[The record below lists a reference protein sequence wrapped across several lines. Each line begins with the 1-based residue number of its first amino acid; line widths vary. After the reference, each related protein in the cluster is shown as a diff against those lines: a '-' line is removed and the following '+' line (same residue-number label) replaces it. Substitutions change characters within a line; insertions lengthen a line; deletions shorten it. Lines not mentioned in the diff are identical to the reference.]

1 MGLASPDVAHDD
13 RAATGDRVR
22 NRRSASELPNG
33 GTWHESFLVRNGPE
47 SPERARIKDR
57 MDIVRQPV
65 NRKRRRL
72 IYGGAALAGIA
83 AVTAGLTALDP
94 AAPTVERGSAWID
107 TVEAGPLVLQV
118 RGPGTLVPEQTRWVT
133 AVTAGRVERRL
144 VEPGQTVTPETVL
157 LVLSNPDVQLEA
169 LESERQ
175 LTAAQ
180 AERMNLQVQLESQ
193 RLNQEAIVAE
203 ARSAFEEARRNARA
217 ADSLVA
223 AEMIP
228 RMEAE
233 RLRGQLAET
242 ETRFRTE
249 EGRLKL
255 YSQVIDSQVDM
266 QRAQVTR
273 MRAVHEFQRDR
284 VRSMEVTAGAHGV
297 VQELPLEVGQWAQSG
312 ATLARVVQPGRL
324 KAVLRI
330 PETPARDVVLGQT
343 AAIDTRNGIIPG
355 RVSRIDPASVTV
367 PLTGE
372 LPRGARPDLTVDGTI
387 EVDRVDS
394 TLSISRPAY
403 GQGNSSTD
411 LFRLTPDGKYAERVT
426 VRLGRSS
433 VNAVEILG
441 GLQAGDRVIIS
452 DMSRYGDVN
461 RVRLD

>member
-1 MGLASPDVAHDD
+1 
-13 RAATGDRVR
+13 
-22 NRRSASELPNG
+22 
-33 GTWHESFLVRNGPE
+33 
-47 SPERARIKDR
+47 
-57 MDIVRQPV
+57 MDIARQPV
-65 NRKRRRL
+65 NRNRRRL
-72 IYGGAALAGIA
+72 VYGGAALAGVI
-83 AVTAGLTALDP
+83 AVTAGLSALDP

-107 TVEAGPLVLQV
+107 TVAAGPLVLQV

-180 AERMNLQVQLESQ
+180 AARMNLQVELQSQ
-193 RLNQEAIVAE
+193 RLNQEAVVAT
-203 ARSAFEEARRNARA
+203 ARA
-217 ADSLVA
+217 AYENAKRNAAAADTLVSQNL
-223 AEMIP
+223 IP
-228 RMEAE
+228 RMEAD
-233 RLRGQLAET
+233 RLRDELAET
-242 ETRFRTE
+242 ETRYRTE
-249 EGRLKL
+249 QGRLQL

-266 QRAQVTR
+266 QRAQVAR
-273 MRAVHEFQRDR
+273 LRAVHEFQRER

-330 PETPARDVVLGQT
+330 PESPARDVVLGQT

-355 RVSRIDPASVTV
+355 RVSRIDPASVSGTV
-367 PLTGE
+367 TVDVALTGE

-387 EVDRVDS
+387 EIDRVDS

-403 GQGNSSTD
+403 GQGNSTTD
-411 LFRLTPDGKYAERVT
+411 LFRLTADGKHAERVT

-441 GLQAGDRVIIS
+441 GLDAGDRVIIS
-452 DMSRYGDVN
+452 DMSRYADAD
-461 RVRLD
+461 RVRLE

>member
-1 MGLASPDVAHDD
+1 
-13 RAATGDRVR
+13 
-22 NRRSASELPNG
+22 
-33 GTWHESFLVRNGPE
+33 
-47 SPERARIKDR
+47 
-57 MDIVRQPV
+57 MDIARAPV
-65 NRKRRRL
+65 NRNRRRL
-72 IYGGAALAGIA
+72 IYGGAALAGVI
-83 AVTAGLTALDP
+83 AVTAGLSALDP

-133 AVTAGRVERRL
+133 AVTAGRIERRL
-144 VEPGQTVTPETVL
+144 VEPGETVTPETVI

-180 AERMNLQVQLESQ
+180 AARMNLQVELQSQ
-193 RLNQEAIVAE
+193 RLNQEAVVAT
-203 ARSAFEEARRNARA
+203 ARA
-217 ADSLVA
+217 AYENAKRNAAAADTLVSQNL
-223 AEMIP
+223 IP
-228 RMEAE
+228 RMEAD
-233 RLRGQLAET
+233 RLRDELAQT
-242 ETRFRTE
+242 ETRYRTE
-249 EGRLKL
+249 QGRLQL
-255 YSQVIDSQVDM
+255 FSQVIDSQVDM

-273 MRAVHEFQRDR
+273 LRAVHEFQRER

-330 PETPARDVVLGQT
+330 PESPARDVVLGQT

-355 RVSRIDPASVTV
+355 RVSRIDPASVSGTV
-367 PLTGE
+367 TVDVALTGE

-387 EVDRVDS
+387 EIDRVDS

-403 GQGNSSTD
+403 GQGNSTTD
-411 LFRLTPDGKYAERVT
+411 LFRLTADGKHAERVT

-441 GLQAGDRVIIS
+441 GLEAGDRVIIS
-452 DMSRYGDVN
+452 DMSRYGDVD

>member
-1 MGLASPDVAHDD
+1 
-13 RAATGDRVR
+13 
-22 NRRSASELPNG
+22 
-33 GTWHESFLVRNGPE
+33 
-47 SPERARIKDR
+47 

-355 RVSRIDPASVTV
+355 RVSRIDPASVSGTV
-367 PLTGE
+367 TVDVALTGE

>member
-1 MGLASPDVAHDD
+1 MDIA
-13 RAATGDRVR
+13 RAPVNR
-22 NRRSASELPNG
+22 NRR
-33 GTWHESFLVRNGPE
+33 
-47 SPERARIKDR
+47 RI
-57 MDIVRQPV
+57 
-65 NRKRRRL
+65 
-72 IYGGAALAGIA
+72 IYGGGALAGVI
-83 AVTAGLTALDP
+83 AVTAGLSALDP

-144 VEPGQTVTPETVL
+144 VEPGETVTPETVI

-180 AERMNLQVQLESQ
+180 AARMNLQVELQSQ
-193 RLNQEAIVAE
+193 RLNQEAVVAT
-203 ARSAFEEARRNARA
+203 ARA
-217 ADSLVA
+217 AYENAKRNASAADTLVSQNL
-223 AEMIP
+223 IP
-228 RMEAE
+228 RMEAD
-233 RLRGQLAET
+233 RLRDELAQT
-242 ETRFRTE
+242 ETRYRTE
-249 EGRLKL
+249 QGRLQL

-273 MRAVHEFQRDR
+273 LRAVHEFQRER

-330 PETPARDVVLGQT
+330 PESPARDVVLGQT

-355 RVSRIDPASVTV
+355 RVSRIDPASVSGTV
-367 PLTGE
+367 TVDVALTGE

-387 EVDRVDS
+387 EIDRVDS

-403 GQGNSSTD
+403 GQGNSTTD
-411 LFRLTPDGKYAERVT
+411 LFRLTADGKHAERVT

-441 GLQAGDRVIIS
+441 GLEAGDRVIIS
-452 DMSRYGDVN
+452 DMSRYGDAD

>member
-1 MGLASPDVAHDD
+1 
-13 RAATGDRVR
+13 
-22 NRRSASELPNG
+22 
-33 GTWHESFLVRNGPE
+33 
-47 SPERARIKDR
+47 
-57 MDIVRQPV
+57 MDIARNPV
-65 NRKRRRL
+65 NRNRRRL
-72 IYGGAALAGIA
+72 IYGGAALAGVI
-83 AVTAGLTALDP
+83 AVTAGLRALDP

-144 VEPGQTVTPETVL
+144 VEPGQTVTPGTVL

-180 AERMNLQVQLESQ
+180 AARMNLQVELQS
-193 RLNQEAIVAE
+193 RHLNQEAVVAT
-203 ARSAFEEARRNARA
+203 ARAAYENAKRNAGA
-217 ADSLVA
+217 ADSLA
-223 AEMIP
+223 GQNLIP
-228 RMEAE
+228 RLEAD
-233 RLRGQLAET
+233 RLRDELTET
-242 ETRFRTE
+242 ETRYRTE
-249 EGRLKL
+249 QGRLQL
-255 YSQVIDSQVDM
+255 YAQVIDSQVDM

-273 MRAVHEFQRDR
+273 LRAVHEFQRER

-330 PETPARDVVLGQT
+330 PESPARDVVTGQT

-355 RVSRIDPASVTV
+355 RVSRIDPASVSGTV
-367 PLTGE
+367 TVDVALTGE

-387 EVDRVDS
+387 EIDRVDS

-403 GQGNSSTD
+403 GQGNSTTD
-411 LFRLTPDGKYAERVT
+411 LFRLTADGKHAERVT

-433 VNAVEILG
+433 VTAVEILG
-441 GLQAGDRVIIS
+441 GLEPGDRVIIS
-452 DMSRYGDVN
+452 DMSRYGDVD

>member
-1 MGLASPDVAHDD
+1 MDIA
-13 RAATGDRVR
+13 RAPVNR
-22 NRRSASELPNG
+22 NRRR
-33 GTWHESFLVRNGPE
+33 V
-47 SPERARIKDR
+47 
-57 MDIVRQPV
+57 
-65 NRKRRRL
+65 
-72 IYGGAALAGIA
+72 IYGGGALAGVI
-83 AVTAGLTALDP
+83 AVTAGLSALDP

-144 VEPGQTVTPETVL
+144 VEPGETVTPETVI

-180 AERMNLQVQLESQ
+180 AARMNLQVELQSQ
-193 RLNQEAIVAE
+193 RLNQEAVVAT
-203 ARSAFEEARRNARA
+203 ARA
-217 ADSLVA
+217 AYENAKRNAAAADTLVSQNL
-223 AEMIP
+223 IP
-228 RMEAE
+228 RMEAD
-233 RLRGQLAET
+233 RLRDELAQT
-242 ETRFRTE
+242 ETRYRTE
-249 EGRLKL
+249 QGRLQL

-273 MRAVHEFQRDR
+273 LRAVHEFQRER

-330 PETPARDVVLGQT
+330 PESPARDVVLGQT

-355 RVSRIDPASVTV
+355 RVSRIDPASVSGTV
-367 PLTGE
+367 TVDVALTGE

-387 EVDRVDS
+387 EIDRVDS

-403 GQGNSSTD
+403 GQGNSTTD
-411 LFRLTPDGKYAERVT
+411 LFRLTADGKHAERVT

-441 GLQAGDRVIIS
+441 GLEAGDRVIIS
-452 DMSRYGDVN
+452 DMSRYGDAD